1 MRTFL
6 ASMVH
11 RFARDD
17 LKSDGDGVEA
27 AIRMHI
33 HTAAASAARMWCVR
47 QQQAVVKPMRGLPKY
62 TT

>member
-1 MRTFL
+1 
-6 ASMVH
+6 MVH

-33 HTAAASAARMWCVR
+33 HTAA
-47 QQQAVVKPMRGLPKY
+47 GLQKGIGIGLRV
-62 TT
+62 